1 MKIISDAKIKI
12 KLIYLVTIVVIT
24 FLGMVITNKIVI
36 NTIKIGSPTYQK
48 IVNSKDLLADILPPP
63 AYIIET
69 RLITFELLQTNDSQT
84 RDTLITKLSQ
94 LEKDIND
101 RNGYWEKNLNNDALM
116 GLFKPSFESGIN
128 YFKVLN
134 GQFIPLI
141 KENDIATATNLANG
155 ELSKLYTTHREFID
169 KLVTASI
176 EESQNIEKSSNED
189 LSIGNM
195 VLNLGSILV
204 IILILFVSFLI
215 ANNIVHSIKVFENG
229 LNSFFRFLNKETTKA
244 NLIELKSK
252 DEFGDMATFVN
263 DNIKK
268 TEEMI
273 VRDNELIEE
282 AKVVMARVTNGWY
295 SQYIEKTTPNQ
306 SLEAFKNN
314 VNTMIKSTRDR
325 FLQVDELLE
334 SYVKNDYRKT
344 MQLSPKDEKGGL
356 LERLAY
362 GINSLQ
368 SAITQMLVENKQNG
382 LTLNDSSSV
391 LLGNVHTLNQ
401 NANESAAALEETAA
415 SLEQVTSNISSNTN
429 NIVKMAQ
436 IAGAVTKSSSEGKAL
451 ASQTTVAMDEINKEV
466 NAISEAITIIDQIA
480 FQTNIL
486 SLNAAVEAATAGEA
500 GKGFAVVAQ
509 EVRNLATRS
518 ADAANEIKKLVQN
531 ATQKANNGKQIADS
545 MISGYITLNDN
556 IEQTINLIKDVEIA
570 SKEQLSGINQINDA
584 VAELDQQTQ
593 KNAMIASQTQDIA
606 LQTDTIAKLVVSSA
620 NEKEFI
626 GKYEVEAKKLNNQKK
641 VAEAIVQTIPKQST
655 ENKVVGKTASIKPI
669 IATKESDDEWAS
681 F

>member
-1 MKIISDAKIKI
+1 MKLISDAKIKM
-12 KLIYLVTIVVIT
+12 KLIYLVAIVVIT
-24 FLGMVITNKIVI
+24 FLGMVLTNKIVI

-69 RLITFELLQTNDSQT
+69 RLITFELLQTNDGQT
-84 RDTLITKLSQ
+84 RDALITKLAQ
-94 LEKDIND
+94 LEKDINE
-101 RNGYWEKNLNNDALM
+101 RNSYWEKNLNNDSLM

-141 KENDIATATNLANG
+141 KQNDIATATNLANG
-155 ELSKLYTTHREFID
+155 ELSKLYALHREFID

-176 EESQNIEKSSNED
+176 AESQNIEKSSNED
-189 LSIGNM
+189 LSFGNM
-195 VLNLGSILV
+195 VLNLGSLLV

-215 ANNIVHSIKVFENG
+215 ANNIVHSIKIFENG
-229 LNSFFRFLNKETTKA
+229 LNSFFKFLNKETTKA
-244 NLIELKSK
+244 NRIEINSK
-252 DEFGDMATFVN
+252 DEFGEMARFVN
-263 DNIKK
+263 DNIQKV
-268 TEEMI
+268 EETI
-273 VRDNELIEE
+273 VKDSELIEE
-282 AKVVMARVTNGWY
+282 AKVVMGRVTNGWY

-314 VNTMIKSTRDR
+314 VNTMIKSTQDR

-334 SYVKNDYRKT
+334 SYVKNDYRKI

-382 LTLNDSSSV
+382 LTLNSSSGL

-401 NANESAAALEETAA
+401 NANEAAAALEETAA
-415 SLEQVTSNISSNTN
+415 SLEQVTSNISSNTT

-436 IAGAVTKSSSEGKAL
+436 IAGAVTQSSTEGKAL
-451 ASQTTVAMDEINKEV
+451 ATQTTVAMDEINKEV
-466 NAISEAITIIDQIA
+466 SSINEAITIIDQIA

-500 GKGFAVVAQ
+500 GKGFAVVAG

-531 ATQKANNGKQIADS
+531 ATAKANNGKKIADS
-545 MISGYITLNDN
+545 MISGYTTLNEN

-584 VAELDQQTQ
+584 VAQLDQQTQ
-593 KNAMIASQTQDIA
+593 KNAMIASRTQDIA
-606 LQTDTIAKLVVSSA
+606 LQTDAIAKLIVDNA
-620 NEKEFI
+620 NEKEFT
-626 GKYEVEAKKLNNQKK
+626 GKNNLKAKEMMTQ
-641 VAEAIVQTIPKQST
+641 
-655 ENKVVGKTASIKPI
+655 
-669 IATKESDDEWAS
+669 
-681 F
+681 

>member
-1 MKIISDAKIKI
+1 MKLISDAKIKM
-12 KLIYLVTIVVIT
+12 KLIYLVAIVVIT
-24 FLGMVITNKIVI
+24 FLGMVLTNKIVI

-69 RLITFELLQTNDSQT
+69 RLITFELLQTNDGQT
-84 RDTLITKLSQ
+84 RDALITKLAQ
-94 LEKDIND
+94 LEKDINE
-101 RNGYWEKNLNNDALM
+101 RNSYWEKNLNNDSLM

-141 KENDIATATNLANG
+141 KQNDIATATNLANG
-155 ELSKLYTTHREFID
+155 ELSKLYALHREFID

-176 EESQNIEKSSNED
+176 AESQNIEKSSNED
-189 LSIGNM
+189 LSFGNM
-195 VLNLGSILV
+195 VLNLGSLLV

-215 ANNIVHSIKVFENG
+215 ANNIVHSIKIFENG
-229 LNSFFRFLNKETTKA
+229 LNSFFKFLNKETTKA
-244 NLIELKSK
+244 NRIEINSK
-252 DEFGDMATFVN
+252 DEFGEMARFVN
-263 DNIKK
+263 DNIQKV
-268 TEEMI
+268 EETI
-273 VRDNELIEE
+273 VKDSELIEE
-282 AKVVMARVTNGWY
+282 AKVVMGRVTNGWY

-314 VNTMIKSTRDR
+314 VNTMIKSTQDR

-334 SYVKNDYRKT
+334 SYVKNDYRKI

-382 LTLNDSSSV
+382 LTLNSSSGL

-401 NANESAAALEETAA
+401 NANEAAAALEETAA
-415 SLEQVTSNISSNTN
+415 SLEQVTSNISSNTT

-436 IAGAVTKSSSEGKAL
+436 IAGAVTQSSTEGKAL
-451 ASQTTVAMDEINKEV
+451 ATQTTVAMDEINKEV
-466 NAISEAITIIDQIA
+466 SSINEAITIIDQIA

-500 GKGFAVVAQ
+500 GKGFAVVAG

-531 ATQKANNGKQIADS
+531 ATAKANNGKKIADS
-545 MISGYITLNDN
+545 MISGYTTLNEN

-584 VAELDQQTQ
+584 VAQLDQQTQ
-593 KNAMIASQTQDIA
+593 KNAMIASRTQNIA
-606 LQTDTIAKLVVSSA
+606 LQTDAIAKLIVDNA
-620 NEKEFI
+620 NEKEFT
-626 GKYEVEAKKLNNQKK
+626 GKNNLKAKEMMTQ
-641 VAEAIVQTIPKQST
+641 
-655 ENKVVGKTASIKPI
+655 
-669 IATKESDDEWAS
+669 
-681 F
+681 